1 MPVEIFADK
10 SLSRLL
16 SLGTESVLIDLT
28 DQLI

>member
-10 SLSRLL
+10 YLSRLL